1 MFSLYLIGSVGML
14 DLLEVCPMIS
24 TMAERLLT
32 VADVAERLG
41 VSVFTV
47 REWLKAGRLPGFRM
61 GGTKLGWRVREADLD
76 RFIEQFASGGR
87 SESERPS

>member
-1 MFSLYLIGSVGML
+1 
-14 DLLEVCPMIS
+14 MIS

-32 VADVAERLG
+32 VAEVAERLNA
-41 VSVFTV
+41 SIFTV

-76 RFIEQFASGGR
+76 RFIEQMAGG
-87 SESERPS
+87 SRPEEQSS